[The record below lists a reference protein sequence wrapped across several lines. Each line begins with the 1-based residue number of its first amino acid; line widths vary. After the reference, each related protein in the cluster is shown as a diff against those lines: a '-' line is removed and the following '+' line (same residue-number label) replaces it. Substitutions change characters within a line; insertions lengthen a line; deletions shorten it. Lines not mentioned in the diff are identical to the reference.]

1 MSNFE
6 QKEGQGSLFKNE
18 KKTAPNQPDYRG
30 ELKWHNQLLKVA
42 GWIKESKTGKKFL
55 SLKVEAIDTTSAS
68 FKPEGIIEK
77 PRNNDDLPF

>member
-42 GWIKESKTGKKFL
+42 GWVKESKTGKKFL
-55 SLKVEAIDTTSAS
+55 SLKVEAIDTTNAS
-68 FKPEGIIEK
+68 FKPEKVEK
-77 PRNNDDLPF
+77 PENNDDLPF

>member
-6 QKEGQGSLFKNE
+6 QKEGQGSLFKND

-42 GWIKESKTGKKFL
+42 GWVKESKTGKKFL
-55 SLKVEAIDTTSAS
+55 SLKVEAIDTTNASA
-68 FKPEGIIEK
+68 KPEKVEK
-77 PRNNDDLPF
+77 PENDDDLPF

>member
-30 ELKWHNQLLKVA
+30 NVMIGGNLYNLASWV
-42 GWIKESKTGKKFL
+42 KESKTGKKFL
-55 SLKVEAIDTTSAS
+55 SIKIEAIDTTNGGLKLPKVE
-68 FKPEGIIEK
+68 KPE
-77 PRNNDDLPF
+77 NNDDLPF

>member
-1 MSNFE
+1 MNTFE

-42 GWIKESKTGKKFL
+42 GWVKESKTGKKFL
-55 SLKVEAIDTTSAS
+55 SLKVEAIDTTNNSA
-68 FKPEGIIEK
+68 KPEKVEK
-77 PRNNDDLPF
+77 PENDGDLPF